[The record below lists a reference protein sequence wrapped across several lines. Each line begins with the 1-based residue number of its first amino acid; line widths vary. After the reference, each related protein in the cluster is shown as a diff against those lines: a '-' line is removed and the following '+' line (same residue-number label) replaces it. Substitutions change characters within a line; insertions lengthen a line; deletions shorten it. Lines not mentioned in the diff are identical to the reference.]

1 MLLSNQEIAIKICE
15 NAILYF
21 TFLNDGVVKTI
32 GSYALINVLLVD
44 DHDLVRIGIRRLLSD
59 VKGIKVIGEAKSG
72 EEAVRMARE
81 LKPHVVLMD
90 VKMPGIGGLEA
101 TRKLIRADPDIKVIA
116 VTVYGD
122 EPFPSRLLQAGAAGY
137 ITKGSSLEEMLQAI
151 RTVFNGQRYI
161 SPEVAQHLA
170 LKHLNLPEQD
180 ASPFDALSEREMQV
194 MLMITSGQRPQDI
207 ADKLCLS
214 SKTVNSY
221 RYRLFEKLG
230 VNSDVELTHLAMR
243 HGMLDTE
250 DTIQGTTGG

>member
-1 MLLSNQEIAIKICE
+1 M
-15 NAILYF
+15 
-21 TFLNDGVVKTI
+21 
-32 GSYALINVLLVD
+32 LINILLVD

-59 VKGIKVIGEAKSG
+59 IKGIKVIGEAKSG

-101 TRKLIRADPDIKVIA
+101 TRKLLRADPEIKVIA

-170 LKHLNLPEQD
+170 LKHLNLPEHEG
-180 ASPFDALSEREMQV
+180 SPFDVLSEREMQV
-194 MLMITSGQRPQDI
+194 MLMISSGQRPQDI

-230 VNSDVELTHLAMR
+230 VGSDVELTHLAMR

-250 DTIQGTTGG
+250 NATGSSSGG